1 MFPLQN
7 SNTEPIVKE
16 PLAQKM
22 FYYFD
27 ESGDPKILGHRGKN
41 LLREGLVSNTFS
53 VGYVEMSNPHQLL
66 VDLEKLRK
74 ELMEDE
80 YLKAVPS
87 VQNLKNGF
95 HANKDCAEVKE
106 KVFKLLKK
114 ADFEAYIIVARKDE
128 SIFRRKFNMS
138 DKKLYK
144 FLVAELLKN
153 RLHLYNEIDIYF
165 SEMSNIVSVS
175 NMTEALNDAI
185 AKFQQKWGK
194 ENNGNIR
201 IFLQQPSH
209 LPLLQVIDYVL
220 WTVFRVYEKNDFRY
234 FNFIREKIKLV
245 HDIFDVQANQYY
257 GTFYTDKN
265 PLEQKKWSP
274 ISG

>member
-1 MFPLQN
+1 MEITAQA
-7 SNTEPIVKE
+7 ERRDGV
-16 PLAQKM
+16 LAHWHD
-22 FYYFD
+22 FD

-41 LLREGLVSNTFS
+41 LLQEGLVSKTFS

-114 ADFEAYIIVARKDE
+114 ADFEAYIIVARKEE

-144 FLVAELLKN
+144 FLIAELLKN

-185 AKFQQKWGK
+185 VKF
-194 ENNGNIR
+194 R
-201 IFLQQPSH
+201 
-209 LPLLQVIDYVL
+209 
-220 WTVFRVYEKNDFRY
+220 
-234 FNFIREKIKLV
+234 
-245 HDIFDVQANQYY
+245 
-257 GTFYTDKN
+257 
-265 PLEQKKWSP
+265 
-274 ISG
+274 